1 MWIIPIVQ
9 ISKVIKMRCGGLQ
22 TLVRSVVEVDKVLLP
37 LRGIKSVH
45 VNGIS
50 VVLRS
55 DVAASSGEVKS
66 GNVVGTV
73 SVLQLDCLGTCGQGK
88 KLVSKTDTHDGAGV
102 GFHQLAEMVHSGS
115 AVGWVTG
122 SIGTITK
129 GQ

>member
-1 MWIIPIVQ
+1 MW
-9 ISKVIKMRCGGLQ
+9 GLQ

-37 LRGIKSVH
+37 LRGIKSGH
-45 VNGIS
+45 VNSIS

-73 SVLQLDCLGTCGQGK
+73 SVLQLDGLGTCGQGK

-102 GFHQLAEMVHSGS
+102 GLHQLAEVVHSGS
-115 AVGWVTG
+115 AVSWVTG
-122 SIGTITK
+122 SIGTTTK